1 MEMNNLPIVSSL
13 RIKKLFGQHD
23 LSIDFKKLTVIVGKN
38 GMGKTTVLKIINSLI
53 TGDTPVDYKKIAE
66 SVELNFSD
74 GNAICYG
81 IVSNSFVD
89 AIDMNDFTKIILEDK
104 DVINT
109 VGKILEGMT
118 SISEQQKKMFVKE
131 FFSAFASQEDIK
143 DKIQTHFSSELRK
156 DPDKIISNK
165 VHLDKF
171 FRSTNIRYISTVNI
185 SANAGKKM
193 DFGNS
198 IERNLLDIA
207 IYEELRILMRKA
219 SKSVSEKFM
228 SQLNSFLE
236 ESGKII
242 RRDHGEWVVITDS
255 SQRLTLEQLSS
266 GERQLAYILA
276 TAANTCG
283 KPTLFLMDEPEV
295 SLHLSWQE
303 KILDAIMN
311 INPQMQIIAVTH
323 SPGIIMNGH
332 MDAYVEMKDIMQVC
346 GNV

>member
-1 MEMNNLPIVSSL
+1 MNNLPIVSSL

-219 SKSVSEKFM
+219 SKSVSEKFI

-236 ESGKII
+236 ESGKTI
-242 RRDHGEWVVITDS
+242 RRDHGEWVIITDS

-311 INPQMQIIAVTH
+311 VNPQMQIIAVTH

>member
-1 MEMNNLPIVSSL
+1 MNKLPIVSSL

-81 IVSNSFVD
+81 TVSDSFVD
-89 AIDMNDFTKIILEDK
+89 SIDLNDYAKVISEDK

-118 SISEQQKKMFVKE
+118 SISEQQKKDFIIE
-131 FFSAFASQEDIK
+131 FCSALARQEDIK
-143 DKIQTHFSSELRK
+143 DKIQTHFLSELRTN
-156 DPDKIISNK
+156 PDKILSNK

-171 FRSTNIRYISTVNI
+171 FSSSNIRYISTVNI

-219 SKSVSEKFM
+219 SKSVSEKFIC
-228 SQLNSFLE
+228 QLNSFLE
-236 ESGKII
+236 ESGKTI
-242 RRDHGEWVVITDS
+242 RRDHGEWVIITDS

>member
-104 DVINT
+104 EVINT

>member
-1 MEMNNLPIVSSL
+1 MNNLPIVSSL

>member
-1 MEMNNLPIVSSL
+1 MNNLPIVSSL

-104 DVINT
+104 EVINT